1 MKKIYTLRKAICFLI
16 SLSVIF
22 ITFNIGA
29 SAQCTA
35 GFTAVQTANN
45 QITFTN
51 TSTGTG
57 FFTSYDW
64 DFGDGTI
71 GSSALNPV
79 HIYNLPATYVACLLT
94 YDSSSFC
101 YDTACMVINVTGS
114 VICAL
119 TTQMYQDA
127 YSSCGTCADGSAS
140 VNVYGG
146 AGPYIY
152 TWNTLPQQTTFN
164 ASGLLPGMYTV
175 CITDANGCNT
185 CDSIR
190 IDTSSC
196 IANFSWVQTLG
207 NNIDFTNTSISGF
220 FTSYQWSFG
229 DTNYSFSANPSNYYL
244 VPGNY
249 NVCLS
254 ISDSLACADSI
265 CKTILVT
272 AGTSCN
278 FTISNSS
285 TNASCSSCS
294 DGTVNVSVTGGTAP
308 YSYQWSNGATTSSL
322 TGLTPGIYNV
332 CITDSVGCTQCTNVV
347 VSTSSGLCNAAF
359 ILYPDS
365 TVQHVYYG
373 VNLSTSLHPVTY
385 VWSWG
390 DGSSDTAAYPTHT
403 YASAGT
409 YTICLS
415 LTDSTGCTSTF
426 CDSMYLMKLA
436 NAMISVT
443 ILPQSPTGI
452 IEKGSLNTLSIFPNP
467 AKDYA
472 VVRTNS
478 SEENLLSVTIINS
491 LGNIVAIERLQNNT
505 FDISKISQGVY
516 FAKFQHQNGRI
527 SSVKLVIVR

>member
-1 MKKIYTLRKAICFLI
+1 MKKIFTLRKAFCFLI
-16 SLSVIF
+16 SLLGIL
-22 ITFNIGA
+22 ITVNIKA

-35 GFTAVQTANN
+35 SFTAVQTANN
-45 QITFTN
+45 EITFTN

-64 DFGDGTI
+64 DFGDGTN

-79 HIYNLPATYVACLLT
+79 HIYNLPATYVACLLIF
-94 YDSSSFC
+94 DSSSFC
-101 YDTACMVINVTGS
+101 YDTTCIPVNVTGS

-127 YSSCGTCADGSAS
+127 HSSCATCPDGSAS

-146 AGPYIY
+146 VGPNSY
-152 TWNTLPQQTTFN
+152 TWNTIPQQTTYN
-164 ASGLLPGMYTV
+164 ATGLLPGMYTV
-175 CITDANGCNT
+175 CITDANGCNV

-196 IANFSWVQTLG
+196 IANFSWVQSAP
-207 NNIDFTNTSISGF
+207 NIIDFTNTSISGF
-220 FTSYQWSFG
+220 FTNYQWDFG
-229 DTNYSFSANPSNYYL
+229 DSTFDFVANPVHGYFT
-244 VPGNY
+244 PGTY
-249 NVCLS
+249 SVCLLL
-254 ISDSLACADSI
+254 SDSLACADSI
-265 CKTILVT
+265 CQTIVVTGTPCNLVLSP
-272 AGTSCN
+272 TS
-278 FTISNSS
+278 TD
-285 TNASCSSCS
+285 ASCPSCQ
-294 DGTVNVSVTGGTAP
+294 DGSASVNISGGTGP
-308 YSYQWSNGATTSSL
+308 FSYNWSNGATTSGL
-322 TGLTPGIYNV
+322 TGLSPGQYSV
-332 CITDSVGCTQCTNVV
+332 CITDVNNCTQCTNIVIGPA
-347 VSTSSGLCNAAF
+347 SPPCSASF
-359 ILYPDS
+359 ILYPD
-365 TVQHVYYG
+365 TTLQHVYYG
-373 VNLSTSLHPVTY
+373 INLSTATAPATY

-390 DGSSDTAAYPTHT
+390 DGSSDTSASPTHT

-409 YTICLS
+409 YSICLS
-415 LTDSTGCTSTF
+415 LTDSTGCTSNY

-443 ILPQSPTGI
+443 ILPQSTTGI

-478 SEENLLSVTIINS
+478 SEEKLLSVTIINS

-516 FAKFQHQNGRI
+516 FTKFQHQNGRI
-527 SSVKLVIVR
+527 SSARLVIVR